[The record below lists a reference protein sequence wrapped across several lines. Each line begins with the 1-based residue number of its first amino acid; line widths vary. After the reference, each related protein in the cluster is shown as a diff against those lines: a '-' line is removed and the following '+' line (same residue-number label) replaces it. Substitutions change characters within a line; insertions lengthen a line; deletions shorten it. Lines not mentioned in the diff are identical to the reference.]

1 MKRFPPTRVDAL
13 LKNWEPM
20 TQAQVDVVYQRIHSV
35 GIDPN
40 DPLAVQ
46 IAVGVLLE
54 TSLDKRLEE
63 MGKLCDR
70 IGIAACK
77 EYQKFRIIHQ
87 GEQREFTRRVTDTVR
102 DTLAEDLPKLA
113 AQHTLRVASRVGLAV
128 ALAVPL
134 LFGSGYWIGGANAK
148 AGAAEYAAFA
158 ARTDAKEWAQLQSA
172 NTDLDRVLARVC
184 VAGQS
189 AYHPPQDGR
198 PAWCLLPLW
207 LEPQEQEPRPSAAN
221 WVAFRWARLTGGI
234 QHFLT
239 HSLGS

>member
-1 MKRFPPTRVDAL
+1 MKWFPRTRVDGL
-13 LKNWEPM
+13 LKNWESM
-20 TQAQVDVVYQRIHSV
+20 TQAQVDLVYQRIHSA

-54 TSLDKRLEE
+54 TSLDKRLDE

-87 GEQREFTRRVTDTVR
+87 SEQREFTRRVTDTVR

-113 AQHTLRVASRVGLAV
+113 AQHTLRVAGRFGLAV

-134 LFGSGYWIGGANAK
+134 LFGSGYWIGGVHAK

-158 ARTDAKEWAQLQSA
+158 TRADAKEWAQLQSA
-172 NTDLDRVLARVC
+172 NTDLDRVLAQVC

-189 AYHPPQDGR
+189 AYHPPRDGK
-198 PAWCLLPLW
+198 PAWCLVPLW
-207 LEPQEQEPRPSAAN
+207 LDPQEQEPRVSARDWIA
-221 WVAFRWARLTGGI
+221 VQWARLTGGI
-234 QHFLT
+234 QRFLS

>member
-13 LKNWEPM
+13 LKNWGPM
-20 TQAQVDVVYQRIHSV
+20 TRAQMDLVYQRIHSA

-54 TSLDKRLEE
+54 TSLDQRLDE
-63 MGKLCDR
+63 MGKLSDR
-70 IGIAACK
+70 IGVAACE
-77 EYQKFRIIHQ
+77 EYQKFRVIHQ
-87 GEQREFTRRVTDTVR
+87 SEQREFTRRVTDTVR
-102 DTLAEDLPKLA
+102 DTLAEDLPRLA
-113 AQHTLRVASRVGLAV
+113 AQHTLRVAGRIGLAV
-128 ALAVPL
+128 ALAVPV
-134 LFGSGYWIGGANAK
+134 LFGSGYWIGGTHAK

-158 ARTDAKEWAQLQSA
+158 ARTDAGEWAQLQSA
-172 NTDLDRVLARVC
+172 NTDLDWLLKQVC
-184 VAGQS
+184 VTGQS

-207 LEPQEQEPRPSAAN
+207 LEPQEQEPRPSASN
-221 WVAFRWARLTGGI
+221 WVAIRWARLTSGI
-234 QHFLT
+234 QYFLS